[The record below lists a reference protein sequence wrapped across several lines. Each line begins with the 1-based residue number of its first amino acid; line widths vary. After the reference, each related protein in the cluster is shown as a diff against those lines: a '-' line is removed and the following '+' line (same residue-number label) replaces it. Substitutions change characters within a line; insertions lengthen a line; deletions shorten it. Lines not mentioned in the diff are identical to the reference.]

1 VKSRFATLIAGA
13 ATLMASAAAFAA
25 GPRDKQL
32 WLPDPVT
39 PTAEK
44 ITSFHELL
52 LVITTVISVF
62 VLLLLIY
69 TCWRFRENRNPNPS
83 TTSHNTVVEVIWT
96 VVPIVILVAIAIPSF
111 RLLYFADRT
120 AKADMTLKIVGNQ
133 WYWTYEYPDHGNF
146 TFDANL
152 VPDSD
157 LKPGQMRMLDTDN
170 PVVLPT
176 GKKVRLLLTSQ
187 DVIHAW
193 AITAFGVR
201 LDNVPGRTNETW
213 VQIDKPGTYYG
224 YCSEL
229 CGTGHAYMPI
239 MVKAVA
245 PAEFDAWVET
255 AKKKFARVDEAP
267 AVEPAKPVK
276 LADRTARN

>member
-1 VKSRFATLIAGA
+1 MTSRIATLIAGA
-13 ATLMASAAAFAA
+13 ATLVSGGAAFAA
-25 GPRDKQL
+25 GPREWQL
-32 WLPDPVT
+32 GLPEPVT

-44 ITSFHELL
+44 IASFHDGL
-52 LVITTVISVF
+52 LVVITVISVF
-62 VLLLLIY
+62 VLLLLLY
-69 TCWRFRENRNPNPS
+69 TCVRFRESKNPNPS
-83 TTSHNTVVEVIWT
+83 TTTHNTLIEFVWT
-96 VVPIVILVAIAIPSF
+96 VVPIVILVGIAVPSF

-120 AKADMTLKIVGNQ
+120 VNADMTLKIIGNQ
-133 WYWTYEYPDHGNF
+133 WYWSYEYPDHGNF

-152 VPDSD
+152 VPDAEI
-157 LKPGQMRMLDTDN
+157 KPGQLRLLETDN
-170 PVVLPT
+170 PVVLPV

-229 CGTGHAYMPI
+229 CGTGHSYMPI
-239 MVKAVA
+239 MVKAVS
-245 PAEFDAWVET
+245 PAEFAAWVEK
-255 AKKKFARVDEAP
+255 AKKEFARVDEAP
-267 AVEPAKPVK
+267 AAEPAKPVK
-276 LADRTARN
+276 LAERTASN